1 MAKDAAGQAIRG
13 RTSACFEIRMRSL
26 DLTLEVLGTTGDSQW
41 TGCRCV
47 KKAVSRT

>member
-13 RTSACFEIRMRSL
+13 QTRACFEILMRSS
-26 DLTLEVLGTTGDSQW
+26 DLPLGVLGTTGESQRA
-41 TGCRCV
+41 GCRCV